1 MLVRNYMSSPVVTV
15 KPALPFQEAL
25 KVMREKRFRRMPVVD
40 DAGRLVG
47 IVSERDLLYAS
58 PSPATTLS
66 IWEVN
71 YLLTKI
77 QVDRLMTEKV
87 VTVTPDATV
96 EEAAAIMIDKK
107 IGGLPVLDGGNV
119 VGIITETDLFKAL
132 VSLFGGNHC
141 GLRLTLEVP
150 GNKGVLAD
158 LARTIFDQGG
168 NVISVG
174 TYPVSDPSKAGLVV
188 KVEDVSREQLVDK
201 LQSLGDHVVD
211 ARECNSSA

>member
-1 MLVRNYMSSPVVTV
+1 MLVQNFMSSPVVTV
-15 KPALPFQEAL
+15 KPSLPFQEAL
-25 KVMREKRFRRMPVVD
+25 KIMRENKFRRMPVVD
-40 DAGRLVG
+40 DAGKLVG

-77 QVDRLMTEKV
+77 EVKTLMTAKV
-87 VTVTPDATV
+87 ITVAPDTTV
-96 EEAAAIMIDKK
+96 EAAAAIMINKK
-107 IGGLPVLDGGNV
+107 IGGLPVVDNGQV

-132 VSLFGGNHC
+132 VSLFGGEHC

-150 GNKGVLAD
+150 GNKGVLAG
-158 LARTIFDQGG
+158 LSETIFKQGG
-168 NVISVG
+168 NIISVG

-188 KVEDVSREQLVDK
+188 KVEDVGKEQLVDK
-201 LQSLGDHVVD
+201 LEELGDHVID
-211 ARECNSSA
+211 ARECGA